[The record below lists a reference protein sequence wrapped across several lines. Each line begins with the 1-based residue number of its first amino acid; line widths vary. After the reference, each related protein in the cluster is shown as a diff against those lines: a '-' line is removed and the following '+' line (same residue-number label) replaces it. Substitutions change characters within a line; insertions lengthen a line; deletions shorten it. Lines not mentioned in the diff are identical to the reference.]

1 MGPITRKRKNAL
13 SLSVLIALV
22 AAAGAG
28 LYPTVRALSRRM
40 EALRD
45 ALIARLE
52 SSLGCEISYSKL
64 SPSLLRS
71 ISVEDL
77 VLRDRP
83 GNALLLGADRAEVFL
98 GLARGKG
105 VLPRVVVREV
115 NIQGARVDFSAARA
129 SSFMDALSGLQ
140 GGESGLPTLPVRFKI
155 RGSSATYSEGG
166 FDARF
171 DSIVADGSYGDDG
184 IRLRAS
190 CDAALS
196 PKGSAEPIR
205 GRLGVSGT
213 AARDLSTARI
223 QAFAGAETAS
233 LSLALQTFS
242 IDKDGDVLRIR
253 KIEDA
258 APVDASGTIDLAR
271 GTYTADFA
279 FEGLRASSLCSVRG
293 GYAKLSRWLGIA
305 GTGKASVSGSFRE
318 GAADYSVEGEFRLPA
333 GMLPAGTSISLSLR
347 GDERAM
353 AVERA
358 LASGPDGK
366 ASYSGV
372 VSLPGL
378 RPDGLAS
385 VDWNAGGA
393 RLKGDFIIQTE
404 GEYVSAYAASLLAGE
419 TEFTGVQAAV
429 RPDPK
434 ASDFTL
440 RAYLPA
446 DAGSSTGDQPFQGE
460 AIGEDA
466 PPPLLLTG
474 TLALGDRPS
483 VEGEL
488 ALSSLDLGPAY
499 VLLKGVL
506 GLPGGIAEDAVS
518 SLKASSVIYF
528 GTDFDSFTYNAPQLV
543 LAHREKA
550 GDYGVFSVSG
560 SGTSLSVSRFS
571 LFWNGVEL
579 SGDLSADFS
588 SPDMSQF
595 SSALNVR
602 GQRYAISGEVYGKE
616 QLYLRGSHG
625 LELHLS
631 RAAGE
636 ALFSLS
642 MRDMPLPLKGF
653 TPLLSIESTGRYR
666 SLDEFAVVVES
677 GRLEQTN
684 GLLPSW
690 AALSFGGLI
699 DPRGARFDR
708 LSFEDAHSRLE
719 GIAEAAYSRGR
730 ADGTGAEAGGF
741 LDLAAALSGGAGER
755 YGLKGRVWGER
766 MDVLLTAESASL
778 SRLGVAD
785 LKGSVNAIT
794 EVSGD
799 IRSPRVAFTAAL
811 SKASFLGSPIE
822 AKASGSFADGLLS
835 FKGLN
840 ASYLAFGVDDGRGS
854 YAPSTGELSLDSGFR
869 MAIGERPLVSLLS
882 LRGDLLRGESL
893 SPSLNG
899 ELLSI
904 SFGPVKSPSWPFSAE
919 FLEGGMA
926 FRGGAGNELAMDYR
940 GDGSFGIRSASPL
953 PIVGRVDGTVKD
965 GILHADAPDFSLDFA
980 KVWTLFGPSAVAFTQ
995 GRITGSLSLS
1005 GSVNDPVFNGKGRAE
1020 GVSGSVPDFLPG
1032 GFGPFSSD
1040 IIVVDNVF
1048 SIPATLLPSGKGG
1061 ILTSV
1066 DVAFERWIPAT
1077 VDVKAA
1083 TTPGTL
1089 VDATTRVAGVDI
1101 GGKARFDLDLLFERQ
1116 DFTLKGTVF
1125 LDEGSILIA
1134 PLKDGTPSG
1143 PQPYPPVIDL
1153 GLAIGKRVEFLWP
1166 SRSLPYLRAA
1176 LEPSSAP
1183 LAIYFDGVKD
1193 VFSMKGTARIR
1204 GGEVSYFRRNFYL
1217 KEGRLAFNESK
1228 RSFDPF
1234 LSFRAEM
1241 RERDDTGPVTII
1253 LRMDDKRL
1261 SEFSPTLESVPS
1273 RPQNDLLA
1281 MLGEEAIGFSP
1292 DEAKDMEP
1300 TAILARTLSTV
1311 GGATGD
1317 LLAQSNIMRKFE
1329 GNVRDALDLDMF
1341 SIRSTLVQN
1350 ILIGA
1355 TLPEDIDRRV
1365 ALGDYFDGTTIS
1377 AGKYLGSDL
1386 FFQGIAQI
1394 RRDDDSEIGNVGLFP
1409 EFLIELN
1416 TPFFRL
1422 LYSFAPEWDHRD
1434 SLFIGDQSIGVFWSI
1449 PY

>member
-1 MGPITRKRKNAL
+1 MGPVTKKRKNTL

-28 LYPTVRALSRRM
+28 LYPAVKALSRRM

-52 SSLGCEISYSKL
+52 SSLGCEIVYSKL

-105 VLPRVVVREV
+105 ILPRLVVREV
-115 NIQGARVDFSAARA
+115 NVQGARVDFGVARA
-129 SSFMDALSGLQ
+129 SGFMEVLTGLQ
-140 GGESGLPTLPVRFKI
+140 GGGTGLPTLPVRFKI
-155 RGSSATYSEGG
+155 RGSSASFSEGG
-166 FDARF
+166 VDARF
-171 DSIVADGSYGDDG
+171 DSIVADGSFGDDG

-190 CDAALS
+190 CDAAIAL
-196 PKGSAEPIR
+196 KRGAEPIL

-213 AARDLSTARI
+213 ASRDLSTARI
-223 QAFAGAETAS
+223 QAFAGAETES

-271 GTYTADFA
+271 GTYSADFA
-279 FEGLRASSLCSVRG
+279 FDGLRASSLCSVRG
-293 GYAKLSRWLGIA
+293 GYAKLSRWLGIT

-318 GAADYSVEGEFRLPA
+318 GAADYAVNGEFRLPA

-347 GDERAM
+347 GDEHAM

-358 LASGPDGK
+358 LASGPDGT
-366 ASYSGV
+366 ASYSGI

-429 RPDPK
+429 RPDPE

-440 RAYLPA
+440 KAYLPTEG
-446 DAGSSTGDQPFQGE
+446 GSSPGDQPFQGE
-460 AIGEDA
+460 AIGEGA

-488 ALSSLDLGPAY
+488 ALSSFDLGPAY
-499 VLLKGVL
+499 ILLKGLL
-506 GLPGGIAEDAVS
+506 GLPGGIAENAVS

-528 GTDFDSFTYNAPQLV
+528 GTNFDSFTYNAPQLV

-631 RAAGE
+631 HAAGE

-642 MRDMPLPLKGF
+642 MREMPLPLAGF

-666 SLDEFAVVVES
+666 SLNEFAVVVES

-684 GLLPSW
+684 GLIPSW

-719 GIAEAAYSRGR
+719 GMAEAAYSRGQ
-730 ADGTGAEAGGF
+730 AGSEGSAY

-755 YGLKGRVWGER
+755 YGLKGRMTGER

-785 LKGSVNAIT
+785 LKGSVNAIA

-811 SKASFLGSPIE
+811 SKASILGSPVE
-822 AKASGSFADGLLS
+822 AKASGSFTDGLLS
-835 FKGLN
+835 FKGLK

-854 YAPSTGELSLDSGFR
+854 YAPATGELSLDSGFR
-869 MAIGERPLVSLLS
+869 MAIGEKPLTSLLS
-882 LRGDLLRGESL
+882 LRGDLTRGDSL
-893 SPSLNG
+893 SPSLSG
-899 ELLSI
+899 ELLSL
-904 SFGPVKSPSWPFSAE
+904 SFGPVSSPSWPFSAE
-919 FLEGGMA
+919 FLESGMA
-926 FRGGAGNELAMDYR
+926 FRGGGDNELAMDFR
-940 GDGSFGIRSASPL
+940 GDGSFSIRSASPL
-953 PIVGRVDGTVKD
+953 PIAGRVDGTVKD
-965 GILHADAPDFSLDFA
+965 GLLHAEAPDFSLDFA
-980 KVWTLFGPSAVAFTQ
+980 KVWTLFGPSAVSFTQ

-1040 IIVVDNVF
+1040 ILVVDNVF
-1048 SIPATLLPSGKGG
+1048 SIPTTLLPSGKGG
-1061 ILTSV
+1061 ILSSV
-1066 DVAFERWIPAT
+1066 DVAFERWVPAT
-1077 VDVKAA
+1077 VNVKAA

-1101 GGKARFDLDLLFERQ
+1101 GGKARFDLDLLFQRQ

-1134 PLKDGTPSG
+1134 PLKDGTQSG

-1166 SRSLPYLRAA
+1166 TRSLPYLRAA
-1176 LEPSSAP
+1176 LEPSTAP

-1241 RERDDTGPVTII
+1241 RERDDSGPVTII

-1281 MLGEEAIGFSP
+1281 MLGEEAIGFSA

-1317 LLAQSNIMRKFE
+1317 LLAQSNIVRKFE
-1329 GNVRDALDLDMF
+1329 GNVRDALNLDMF